1 MTRELLLR
9 DDVLRFRA
17 DNTEQGAVIT
27 LGETPHDV
35 RIESFGNGRFILR
48 NASGSYNAR
57 AVRERD
63 RIWVWMAG
71 KVYEFRVP
79 RGDQEGESHAG
90 DAEGSVRAPMPGT
103 LVKLSVTVGDMVEAG
118 QVVAV
123 VEAMK
128 MEHSLRAP
136 RAGRVVAVSGTAGS
150 VVDTDTV
157 LVAIGEDA

>member
-1 MTRELLLR
+1 MTRELLFK
-9 DDVLRFRA
+9 DEVLRFRA
-17 DNTEQGAVIT
+17 DNTEQGAVIM
-27 LGETPHDV
+27 LGETPHNV
-35 RIESFGNGRFILR
+35 RVESFGNGRFILR
-48 NASGSYNAR
+48 NAAGTHSAR

-71 KVYEFRVP
+71 KVFEFRMS
-79 RGDQEGESHAG
+79 RSEHDGEAHAAETEGN
-90 DAEGSVRAPMPGT
+90 VRAPMPGT
-103 LVKLSVTVGDMVEAG
+103 LIKLAVAVGDMVEAG

-136 RAGRVVAVSGTAGS
+136 CAGRVEAVAGTTGS

-157 LVAIGEDA
+157 LVSIGEVT